1 MLMFQQYLG
10 VQGFNGRNSIKR
22 RPGQGRKRATNA
34 VEDQFL
40 NFTRSGSD
48 LLQRAKVTNSLAT
61 VHNQNIH
68 VQTVKNKLQEHQLK
82 PKILPK
88 GPLLSRD
95 HRKVRLEF
103 AQERQMGIQ

>member
-10 VQGFNGRNSIKR
+10 VQRFNERNSIKR
-22 RPGQGRKRATNA
+22 RPGHGRKRTTNA

-40 NFTRSGSD
+40 KLYAIR
-48 LLQRAKVTNSLAT
+48 QRFCYSARKLKIHRL
-61 VHNQNIH
+61 HNQYIH
-68 VQTVKNKLQEHQLK
+68 VQTVRNKLEEHQLK

-103 AQERQMGIQ
+103 AQERQLGIQ